1 MESLWNEVET
11 ENIFQHI
18 LNTEGE
24 KHPLYSPEKLEECAD
39 YILSELKSYGLAT
52 DVHEF
57 KVDGFDYTFRN
68 VEGFIG
74 EGDGPELLI
83 VSHYDTV
90 RHAPG
95 ANDNGSAI
103 AVMLEAARILVKAG
117 LMGNVRFVS
126 FNLEEGNP
134 ARSEQL
140 TRIAKS
146 HDVVDEQGRYLSW
159 HTAAIMKRWGATVVK
174 LVYSGT
180 DRETAAS
187 MAISELMDDLQ
198 ENELA
203 LLREMERLS
212 KGWTHTNWPGRTA
225 LMGSSAWAEQA
236 ILEKKE
242 LIGVLCLETM
252 GYISKETNSQKF
264 PDELDTRMFES
275 FETQEDL
282 TVGDFLAVIAD
293 GNSKSLAESFCEQ
306 CQEGSIALPYAC
318 LKADFGYEQA
328 AYAMPDILRS
338 DHAPFW
344 RENIPALLITDT
356 ANFRY
361 PYYHTRADT
370 IDKLDFDFLTKI
382 CKATIATAIKLCS

>member
-1 MESLWNEVET
+1 MKSLWNEVEP
-11 ENIFQHI
+11 ENIFQHV

-24 KHPLYSPEKLEECAD
+24 KHPLYSLENLEACAD

-52 DVHEF
+52 EVHEF
-57 KVDGFDYTFRN
+57 KVDGFDHTFRN

-74 EGDGPELLI
+74 ERDGPELLI

-103 AVMLEAARILVKAG
+103 AVMLEAARVLVRAG
-117 LMGNVRFVS
+117 LKGNVRFVS

-134 ARSEQL
+134 ARSEQW
-140 TRIAKS
+140 TRIARS
-146 HDVVDEQGRYLSW
+146 LDVVDEQGRYLSW
-159 HTAAIMKRWGATVVK
+159 HVTALMKRLGASVAK
-174 LVYSGT
+174 LERSGT
-180 DRETAAS
+180 NVETAAS
-187 MAISELMDDLQ
+187 KAISELMDELQ

-203 LLREMERLS
+203 LLRESEQLA
-212 KGWTHTNWPGRTA
+212 KGLTHTNWPGRTA
-225 LMGSSAWAEQA
+225 IMGSSAWVEHAV
-236 ILEKKE
+236 LEKKE
-242 LIGVLCLETM
+242 IIGVLCLETM
-252 GYISKETNSQKF
+252 GYISKEKNSQKF
-264 PDELDTRMFES
+264 PDELDPRMFES

-282 TVGDFLAVIAD
+282 TVGDFLAIIAD

-382 CKATIATAIKLCS
+382 CKATIATAIKLCN

>member
-1 MESLWNEVET
+1 VKSLWNEVET

-24 KHPLYSPEKLEECAD
+24 KHPLYSPENLEACAD
-39 YILSELKSYGLAT
+39 YIISELKSYGIT
-52 DVHEF
+52 TGVHEF
-57 KVDGFDYTFRN
+57 KVDGLDHTFRN
-68 VEGFIG
+68 VEGHIG
-74 EGDGPELLI
+74 EGEGPELLI

-117 LMGNVRFVS
+117 LKGNVRFVS

-134 ARSEQL
+134 ATSEQL

-159 HTAAIMKRWGATVVK
+159 HTAAIMKRWGAIVGK
-174 LVYSGT
+174 LVQSGT
-180 DRETAAS
+180 DLETAAS
-187 MAISELMDDLQ
+187 KAISELMDNLQ

-225 LMGSSAWAEQA
+225 IMGSSAWVEHA

-242 LIGVLCLETM
+242 IIGVLCLETM
-252 GYISKETNSQKF
+252 GYTSKEKNSQKF
-264 PDELDTRMFES
+264 PDELDPRMFET

-282 TVGDFLAVIAD
+282 NVGDFLAVIAD
-293 GNSKSLAESFCEQ
+293 GNSKSLAASFCEQ
-306 CQEGSIALPYAC
+306 CQDGSIALPYAC
-318 LKADFGYEQA
+318 LKADFGFEQA

-382 CKATIATAIKLCS
+382 CKATIATAIKLCN

>member
-1 MESLWNEVET
+1 MSPLWNEVET
-11 ENIFQHI
+11 ENIFQHV

-52 DVHEF
+52 GVHEF

-74 EGDGPELLI
+74 EGEGPELLI

-117 LMGNVRFVS
+117 LKGNVRFVS

-140 TRIAKS
+140 TRVARS
-146 HDVVDEQGRYLSW
+146 HGVVDEQGRYLSW
-159 HTAAIMKRWGATVVK
+159 HTTAIMKRWGASVTK
-174 LVYSGT
+174 LVNSGT
-180 DRETAAS
+180 DAETAYS
-187 MAISELMDDLQ
+187 KVISELMDDLQ

-203 LLREMERLS
+203 FLREIERLA
-212 KGWTHTNWPGRTA
+212 KGLTHTNWPGRTA

-236 ILEKKE
+236 IIDKKE
-242 LIGVLCLETM
+242 LIGVLCLDTM
-252 GYISKETNSQKF
+252 GYFSKEKNSQKF
-264 PDELDTRMFES
+264 PNELDPRLFES
-275 FETQEDL
+275 VGTQEDL
-282 TVGDFLAVIAD
+282 TVGDFLTVIAD
-293 GNSKSLAESFCEQ
+293 GNSKSLASSFCEQ
-306 CQEGSIALPYAC
+306 CQDGSIALPYAC
-318 LKADFGYEQA
+318 LKADFSYEQA
-328 AYAMPDILRS
+328 AYAMRDILRS

-370 IDKLDFDFLTKI
+370 IDKLDFDFLAKI
-382 CKATIATAIKLCS
+382 CKATIATAINLCN

>member
-1 MESLWNEVET
+1 MGSLWNEVET
-11 ENIFQHI
+11 ENIFKHV

-39 YILSELKSYGLAT
+39 YILSELKSYGIAT
-52 DVHEF
+52 GVHEF
-57 KVDGFDYTFRN
+57 KVDGFDHTFRN
-68 VEGFIG
+68 VEGVIG
-74 EGDGPELLI
+74 EGEGPELLI

-103 AVMLEAARILVKAG
+103 AVMLEAARILVKVG
-117 LMGNVRFVS
+117 LKGNVRFVS

-140 TRIAKS
+140 TRVARS
-146 HDVVDEQGRYLSW
+146 HGVVDEQGRHLSW
-159 HTAAIMKRWGATVVK
+159 HTAAIMRRWRAIVGK
-174 LVYSGT
+174 LVQSGT
-180 DRETAAS
+180 DLETAAS
-187 MAISELMDDLQ
+187 KAISELMDNLQ

-203 LLREMERLS
+203 LLREDERLT
-212 KGWTHTNWPGRTA
+212 KGITPTNWPGRTA
-225 LMGSSAWAEQA
+225 LMGSSAWVEQA
-236 ILEKKE
+236 VIEEKE
-242 LIGVLCLETM
+242 IIGILCLETM
-252 GYISKETNSQKF
+252 GYISKEKNSQKF
-264 PDELDTRMFES
+264 PEQIDTRMFEI

-282 TVGDFLAVIAD
+282 TVGDFLAVVAD
-293 GNSKSLAESFCEQ
+293 GNSKSLAASFCEQ
-306 CQEGSIALPYAC
+306 CQDGSIALPYAC

-328 AYAMPDILRS
+328 AYAMRDILRS

-382 CKATIATAIKLCS
+382 CKATVATAIKLCN